1 MIKLIAQ
8 SMRRMKLLNRC
19 FFPISNKVHALLYI
33 HHLKPV
39 NCFIFVKFWVVN
51 LQQHL
56 SLMLTIMLSCKVW
69 SILGII
75 FSKKLKRKKNLAHYK
90 LLSKKIVLP
99 EQILYPDVP
108 VSEEHTVDTKDYQFL
123 SDCIWFNYLQFMNIT
138 LMVLTFAGTNFHGF
152 FFLEKNCILRVFIFA
167 VCPFQDFFRGIN
179 FCRLLILCTFLNI
192 AQISKIKEKKKRK
205 SF

>member
-1 MIKLIAQ
+1 MSQAESSKKGMSVLRMIKLIAQ

-90 LLSKKIVLP
+90 LLSKKI
-99 EQILYPDVP
+99 
-108 VSEEHTVDTKDYQFL
+108 
-123 SDCIWFNYLQFMNIT
+123 
-138 LMVLTFAGTNFHGF
+138 
-152 FFLEKNCILRVFIFA
+152 FFLFFLNKYFILMYLCQRNSLLTLKI
-167 VCPFQDFFRGIN
+167 IN
-179 FCRLLILCTFLNI
+179 FYLIVSDLI
-192 AQISKIKEKKKRK
+192 ISSSWILP
-205 SF
+205 

>member
-1 MIKLIAQ
+1 MTAFFPDGRIMRKENICSCHKCLNGNLDKCEFEPGRIIKKGMSLLRMIKLIAQ
-8 SMRRMKLLNRC
+8 SMRRMKLLNSC

-90 LLSKKIVLP
+90 LLSKKK
-99 EQILYPDVP
+99 ILF
-108 VSEEHTVDTKDYQFL
+108 FL
-123 SDCIWFNYLQFMNIT
+123 SKYFILMYLCKRNSLLT
-138 LMVLTFAGTNFHGF
+138 LKIINFYLIISYLTF
-152 FFLEKNCILRVFIFA
+152 
-167 VCPFQDFFRGIN
+167 D
-179 FCRLLILCTFLNI
+179 
-192 AQISKIKEKKKRK
+192 S
-205 SF
+205 